1 MIKIIEQEISFD
13 DSLKKKLEFTPEDIL
28 VKRDIDFINNILYP
42 DKYKKF
48 NLTPDDYER
57 EDKAKLFMTYIDNI
71 KDNYSKDK
79 RKDDFER

>member
-1 MIKIIEQEISFD
+1 MVIQLNMYVESIIYQEYLFGD
-13 DSLKKKLEFTPEDIL
+13 G

-57 EDKAKLFMTYIDNI
+57 EDMAHPNLLWINLINHYHVIQMLIPMKK
-71 KDNYSKDK
+71 
-79 RKDDFER
+79 